1 MVQLI
6 EEKMSANR
14 ENNIK
19 ILLERL
25 GSLKITDKVSRS
37 MNNYT
42 NKISNALEQT
52 YEHVQAIVPK
62 SMVPDPGQFDG
73 NRMKFEDWWREIR
86 LFLKSNKVIEANDRI
101 IAILAYLREG
111 IAGIYIQKKLDE
123 LDKEIGTQ
131 DWDDF
136 V

>member
-1 MVQLI
+1 
-6 EEKMSANR
+6 
-14 ENNIK
+14 
-19 ILLERL
+19 
-25 GSLKITDKVSRS
+25 
-37 MNNYT
+37 
-42 NKISNALEQT
+42 
-52 YEHVQAIVPK
+52 
-62 SMVPDPGQFDG
+62 
-73 NRMKFEDWWREIR
+73 MKFEDWWREIR